1 MQPTDRVQYQ
11 FLIFTNGSRDVG
23 EGWKENFHV
32 LHLELQKENIPV
44 HFVTSNAANTKAWLQ
59 ETLGDVPVS
68 VLTCDA
74 TAIKT
79 AARVNPT
86 FYLIKNGIVMNKWS
100 YTDLVAAIQLV
111 RSTEIESTNNET
123 P

>member
-1 MQPTDRVQYQ
+1 
-11 FLIFTNGSRDVG
+11 VG
-23 EGWKENFHV
+23 EGWKDNFNA

-44 HFVTSNAANTKAWLQ
+44 HFVTSNAVNTKAWLQ
-59 ETLGDVPVS
+59 ETLGNVPVS

-86 FYLIKNGIVMNKWS
+86 FYLVNRGIVMNKWS
-100 YTDLVAAIQLV
+100 YADLVEAIRLV
-111 RSTEIESTNNET
+111 RSTDIESTNNEV